1 MRTFL
6 TTRRMDTM
14 QYMSGKYLLNLI
26 SCSEILDSR
35 YVILK
40 KLGWG
45 HFSTVWLAF
54 NLSDKRIYALKI
66 LKSHKK
72 YLDSAFDEEGICK
85 IIADN
90 YQASAWSKSVKQYLR
105 LNPADPFTPSRE
117 HTHCL

>member
-1 MRTFL
+1 
-6 TTRRMDTM
+6 M

-105 LNPADPFTPSRE
+105 LNPADQFTPSRE